1 MGEQEIIDDFST
13 KTISCIA
20 TENRFAKIKEFRA
33 IIKNNEN
40 SHFQNESPKPFFT
53 IYFNFIDLI
62 LFEDNIEHNML
73 NGYII
78 EGNIPNKYTGIKDKN
93 GKMIYEGD
101 IVKFMVLRNIGMI
114 IEMIFVEEECTGE
127 IYWDN
132 KVSSYEIK
140 SKENGNYVRCIELE
154 ETIEVIGNIYENP
167 ELL

>member
-1 MGEQEIIDDFST
+1 MCEQDIIDDFSI

-20 TENRFAKIKEFRA
+20 KEFRA

-40 SHFQNESPKPFFT
+40 SHIQNESPKPFFT

-62 LFEDNIEHNML
+62 LFEYNIENNML
-73 NGYII
+73 NRYLI
-78 EGNIPNKYTGIKDKN
+78 EENIPNQYTGMKDKN

-101 IVKFMVLRNIGMI
+101 IVKFMVLRKEEYGFYSF
-114 IEMIFVEEECTGE
+114 IEKEFTGE

-132 KVSSYEIK
+132 KVRSYEIK
-140 SKENGNYVRCIELE
+140 SKENGNYVMCRRLE
-154 ETIEVIGNIYENP
+154 ETIEIIGNIYENP